1 MGKNNFT
8 ISFSWDVNKRPDN
21 AERVGAMYCFKKCD
35 VNVFQKRH
43 SMEELK
49 ITLNWEENNPSNR
62 TRVGAMYCFKNCDI
76 HYN

>member
-1 MGKNNFT
+1 
-8 ISFSWDVNKRPDN
+8 
-21 AERVGAMYCFKKCD
+21 
-35 VNVFQKRH
+35 
-43 SMEELK
+43 MEELK